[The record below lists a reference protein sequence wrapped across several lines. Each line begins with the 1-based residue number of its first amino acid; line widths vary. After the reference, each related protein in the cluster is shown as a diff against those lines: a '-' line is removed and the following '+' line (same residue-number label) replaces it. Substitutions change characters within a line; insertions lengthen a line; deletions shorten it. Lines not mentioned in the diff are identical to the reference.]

1 MELLEKTFRWFGSD
15 FGVTLQD
22 VKQTGATGVVTA
34 LHNVPVGEVWSKK
47 EIKKLKEE
55 IESSG
60 LKWSVVESVNVHESI
75 KTSSSN
81 CNKYIKNYI
90 ETLHNLSENGLKTVC
105 YNFMPILD
113 WTRTDLFFPLKN
125 GSYTLRYSK
134 SAIAAF
140 DLYLLKR
147 KEAKNNYNS
156 NIIKEAKTLFNFFS
170 EEEKKTLQNTIMA
183 GVPGTRD
190 VLSIEEFRSRHAEYD
205 SIDELQ
211 LLKNLINFLKVII
224 PEAESIGL
232 KMCIHPDDPP
242 YSIFGLPR
250 TVKNISSIS
259 KILESVPSYY
269 NGLTFCSGSLG
280 ANPKNNLAEIFKTF
294 SEKVHFIHLRS
305 IEVEKDNSFFE
316 TGHLKGNINLAQ
328 IMEIIIHEQLRRSM
342 SDKKDI
348 SIPIRSDHGSLM
360 LGDINLGKRFYP
372 GYSTIG
378 RMKGLAELSGLELG
392 LRHKILGH

>member
-1 MELLEKTFRWFGSD
+1 MTSD
-15 FGVTLQD
+15 
-22 VKQTGATGVVTA
+22 
-34 LHNVPVGEVWSKK
+34 
-47 EIKKLKEE
+47 EE
-55 IESSG
+55 IENRSKAILFRDGKTFWFVSRFLSKKFSRDAARLYAFCRMLDDWVDGGDHAGPKKLDDLVEFFYSSSRIENNF
-60 LKWSVVESVNVHESI
+60 KDRISSI
-75 KTSSSN
+75 KT
-81 CNKYIKNYI
+81 
-90 ETLHNLSENGLKTVC
+90 
-105 YNFMPILD
+105 
-113 WTRTDLFFPLKN
+113 
-125 GSYTLRYSK
+125 
-134 SAIAAF
+134 
-140 DLYLLKR
+140 
-147 KEAKNNYNS
+147 
-156 NIIKEAKTLFNFFS
+156 FS

-224 PEAESIGL
+224 PEAESIDL

-305 IEVEKDNSFFE
+305 IELEKDNSFFE

-392 LRHKILGH
+392 LRHKILDH